1 MKLFTL
7 AAVGLVALTGLGA
20 SAPAAAAPAP
30 QRHVE
35 EHTTVTTRTSVRE
48 ERPRYRS
55 HWRTVCKTKWRHGE
69 RIRTCRRVRY

>member
-7 AAVGLVALTGLGA
+7 AAAGFAALAGLAPT
-20 SAPAAAAPAP
+20 APAVAAP

-55 HWRTVCKTKWRHGE
+55 HWRTVCKTKWRHGH
-69 RIRTCRRVRY
+69 RVRTCTRVRY